1 MISAPSFPIDMM
13 GAAGMTIENIWC
25 DTKSRR
31 KITRSDVP
39 SDQSRRL
46 LDNTVWG
53 SRDTRYRI
61 LGIEKKLARLR
72 APSYFVLSED
82 GQELCV
88 FVLDYCL
95 KQVAGQPC
103 GAYHFVMASTL
114 PDRQNEGLADRLIDH
129 VRDYCLTT
137 VGAPGF
143 GFAYVEASTEFSL
156 KLSSR
161 IGYSIEATIPL
172 TLFTRLFSR
181 RDPNVG
187 PLKAD
192 ETAGLIGSLE
202 SLYADHELSD
212 FATSLNPSECF
223 VYRRN
228 GEIIA
233 AAQTEVLTWQV
244 VSLPGAV
251 GGTLQNILPRTPGLN
266 RMLDLQNLRIV
277 RLGNLL
283 VPEGSEPDFFS
294 LIETCLS
301 LHDARIGLILLDE
314 RSPVLDRL
322 RDNGRFGMLSRVMN
336 GSAKLHIDVVG
347 MNDATI
353 GQLSNR
359 PLLVSAADIF

>member
-1 MISAPSFPIDMM
+1 M
-13 GAAGMTIENIWC
+13 
-25 DTKSRR
+25 
-31 KITRSDVP
+31 
-39 SDQSRRL
+39 SDQVRDIL
-46 LDNTVWG
+46 GNTVWG
-53 SRDTRYRI
+53 SRDTRYCI

-72 APSYFVLSED
+72 APSYFVLSEA

-95 KQVAGQPC
+95 KQVAGQTC

-114 PDRQNEGLADRLIDH
+114 PGHQNEGLANLLIDH
-129 VRDYCLTT
+129 VRDYCLAT

-143 GFAYVEASTEFSL
+143 GFAYVEATTEFSL
-156 KLSSR
+156 KLSSH
-161 IGYSIEATIPL
+161 IGHSIETTIPL
-172 TLFTRLFSR
+172 TLFTRLFPR

-187 PLKAD
+187 PLKAE
-192 ETAGLIGSLE
+192 ETAGLIESLE
-202 SLYADHELSD
+202 GLYADHELSD

-228 GEIIA
+228 GKIIA
-233 AAQTEVLTWQV
+233 AAQTEVLTWRV
-244 VSLPGAV
+244 VSLPGVIGAA
-251 GGTLQNILPRTPGLN
+251 LQNILPRVPGLS

-283 VPEGSEPDFFS
+283 VPEGSEADFFS

-301 LHDARIGLILLDE
+301 YHKARIGLILLDE

-322 RDNGRFGMLSRVMN
+322 RNNGRFGVLSRVMN

-353 GQLSNR
+353 GQLTSR
-359 PLLVSAADIF
+359 PLLVSAADVF